1 MYMKQNKGFTLIELL
16 VVTTIIAMLAIGA
29 FISFNSAGK
38 SARDGRRK
46 TDLETVRQSLVLY
59 KAENG
64 CYPSGNYSSATSTL
78 TTGGFLSNPAPTDP
92 KPSSHS
98 YTYTPAGGACPLT
111 FTLAVSPSLE
121 NGGAYSVVNP

>member
-1 MYMKQNKGFTLIELL
+1 MKQKSGFTLIELL
-16 VVTTIIAMLAIGA
+16 VVTTIMAMLAIGA

-46 TDLETVRQSLVLY
+46 TDLETIRQSLVLY

-64 CYPSGNYSSATSTL
+64 CYPSGNYAAASSAL

-92 KPSSHS
+92 KPSTYS
-98 YTYTPAGGACPLT
+98 YVYTPAGGACPLT
-111 FTLAVSPSLE
+111 FTLAVSPNLE
-121 NGGAYSVVNP
+121 NGGAYSVTNP